1 MKKKDYNQHHS
12 HKTLKHQVDTKKPKN
27 KKLKKIFWLVL
38 ILIIIFLIIFLIFN
52 TSLFKIKKIS
62 ITGTL
67 NSDLINLTES
77 DIKNYLNN
85 NFNNIL
91 FLNKNNLKKY
101 ILENIK
107 LEKLEIKKKLFNKL
121 EIEIAPEMP
130 KLLWQKNKEYFLINK
145 QGIVETQINLV
156 QLEWELPIVSYN
168 TSTEIIINKKLVPD
182 NFLQFIPE
190 FNKEFRNINN
200 IKINNYIIQNFNG
213 REVWAYTDQ
222 GWYIILNTNNNIKI
236 IVNNLKNLI
245 EQKFKDEQ
253 PQEYIDL
260 RIEDKIFYK

>member
-38 ILIIIFLIIFLIFN
+38 ILIIIILFIFIIFN

-107 LEKLEIKKKLFNKL
+107 LEKLEINKKLFNKL
-121 EIEIAPEMP
+121 QIEIAPEMP
-130 KLLWQKNKEYFLINK
+130 KLLWQENKEYFLINK
-145 QGIVETQINLV
+145 QGIVETQIILS
-156 QLEWELPIVSYN
+156 QLQWDLPIVNYS

-182 NFLQFIPE
+182 NFLKFIPE

-200 IKINNYIIQNFNG
+200 IKINNYIIQNFNS

-236 IVNNLKNLI
+236 IINNLKNLI

-253 PQEYIDL
+253 PQEYVDL
-260 RIEDKIFYK
+260 RIDDKIFYK